1 MVRLLNTFNHKYFY
15 PQYAQNIQR
24 SRKNKDK
31 QTKKGTSLVVE
42 IFKKMPIS
50 GSFTPKQPA
59 TKTQLFGRWVRC
71 MLEAPNIKKNG
82 KMDPNDILT
91 FRVNNT
97 KPRKIVICYF
107 DKMVAITAGH
117 DGH

>member
-42 IFKKMPIS
+42 IFKKNANIWVFYPKTTCDQDTTFWEVGPVHV
-50 GSFTPKQPA
+50 GSSQYKKMAKWTLREPVKNVLADF
-59 TKTQLFGRWVRC
+59 VR
-71 MLEAPNIKKNG
+71 
-82 KMDPNDILT
+82 
-91 FRVNNT
+91 
-97 KPRKIVICYF
+97 
-107 DKMVAITAGH
+107 
-117 DGH
+117 